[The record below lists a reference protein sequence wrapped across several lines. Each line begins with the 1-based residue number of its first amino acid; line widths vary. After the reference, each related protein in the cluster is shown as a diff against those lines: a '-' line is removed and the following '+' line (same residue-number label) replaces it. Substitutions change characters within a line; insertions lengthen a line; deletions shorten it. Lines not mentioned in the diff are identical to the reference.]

1 MKKMIAVLFYILFFA
16 VYPCKPLITDYLE
29 KTGIAADSKNLEL
42 YTDSVQNFD
51 SNLIFK
57 LNDKLYIYGEE
68 FMSVNDKTYRYLG
81 NGYYKNDGTVY
92 FFRQKTAE
100 IKDSDKV
107 RTSVKTEEVDKF
119 KGTSCDGQ
127 FHEYFYFLEINN
139 TKYENGEKKSNFVAS
154 LFNKILGIFRRQ

>member
-16 VYPCKPLITDYLE
+16 VYPCKPLITDYLDRA
-29 KTGIAADSKNLEL
+29 GIAADSKNLVL
-42 YTDSVQNFD
+42 YTDSIENFD

-57 LNDKLYIYGEE
+57 LDDKLYIYGEE

-107 RTSVKTEEVDKF
+107 RTYVKTKEVDKF
-119 KGTSCDGQ
+119 KGTSCEGQ

-139 TKYENGEKKSNFVAS
+139 SKYENGKKKSNFLIL
-154 LFNKILGIFRRQ
+154 LFNKIFSTFRRQ

>member
-29 KTGIAADSKNLEL
+29 EAGIPKDSKNLEL

-57 LNDKLYIYGEE
+57 LDDRLYIYGKE
-68 FMSVNDKTYRYLG
+68 FMTVSDKTYEYLG
-81 NGYYKNDGTVY
+81 SGYYKNDGTVY
-92 FFRQKTAE
+92 FFHKKTAK

-107 RTSVKTEEVDKF
+107 KTYMKTKEAEKF
-119 KGTSCDGQ
+119 RGTSCDGQ
-127 FHEYFYFLEINN
+127 FHEYFYFLEITNV
-139 TKYENGEKKSNFVAS
+139 KYENGERKSNFLTS
-154 LFNKILGIFRRQ
+154 LFNQIISIFRKL

>member
-1 MKKMIAVLFYILFFA
+1 MKKMIIILFYILFLA

-29 KTGIAADSKNLEL
+29 EAGIPKDSKNLEL

-57 LNDKLYIYGEE
+57 LEDKLYIYGKE
-68 FMSVNDKTYRYLG
+68 FMTVSDKTYEYLG

-92 FFRQKTAE
+92 FFHKKTAK

-107 RTSVKTEEVDKF
+107 KTYMKTKEAEKF
-119 KGTSCDGQ
+119 RGTSCDGQ

-139 TKYENGEKKSNFVAS
+139 VKYENGERKSNFLTS
-154 LFNKILGIFRRQ
+154 LFNKIISIFRKQ